1 MQKILNSTTGR
12 IRRAASRVRGGRSH
26 HGYSA
31 VSAVHR
37 PEPVCEVLTKQVTQA
52 GAFSRP
58 CDTCVPPQV
67 CDKVPVKTA
76 RYAEVPVCVA
86 VPRYECQPVLREV
99 PDTQCEDETYQ
110 KCYKVPNQVTHR
122 RTLLKLGNI
131 YTICLYCRLCWTCPW
146 RPAATCRT
154 RSARMSTSR

>member
-1 MQKILNSTTGR
+1 M
-12 IRRAASRVRGGRSH
+12 
-26 HGYSA
+26 
-31 VSAVHR
+31 
-37 PEPVCEVLTKQVTQA
+37 
-52 GAFSRP
+52 
-58 CDTCVPPQV
+58 
-67 CDKVPVKTA
+67 PVKTA

-131 YTICLYCRLCWTCPW
+131 YNICLYCRLCWTCPW

>member
-1 MQKILNSTTGR
+1 M
-12 IRRAASRVRGGRSH
+12 
-26 HGYSA
+26 
-31 VSAVHR
+31 SAVHR
-37 PEPVCEVLTKQVTQA
+37 PEPVCEVLTKQVTLA

-122 RTLLKLGNI
+122 ITFLKLGK
-131 YTICLYCRLCWTCPW
+131 YL
-146 RPAATCRT
+146 
-154 RSARMSTSR
+154 